1 MSNIDSP
8 CIGICAVD
16 ENKICQGCF
25 RSMAEILDWND
36 ADEAQKMQIISNSEA
51 REQNSLSPINV
62 INS

>member
-25 RSMAEILDWND
+25 RSMDEILEWSAVD
-36 ADEAQKMQIISNSEA
+36 DEQKMQIIRDSEA
-51 REQNSLSPINV
+51 REQNSLAPINV